1 MTDKIKRLKNEF
13 RNYLIIK
20 FPNTSKSTID
30 TYILDAFYVYRHN
43 AKFDINF
50 FDLFKSKEDI
60 MQFKPKLYN
69 QQLSRK
75 IKKPKNSTSA
85 YVCGLN
91 RLYDFFQERYGSVE
105 NFINS

>member
-30 TYILDAFYVYRHN
+30 TYILDAFYVYRHDVE
-43 AKFDINF
+43 FDINF
-50 FDLFKSKEDI
+50 FDLFKSKEVI
-60 MQFKPKLYN
+60 IQFKLKLYN
-69 QQLSRK
+69 QQLSKK
-75 IKKPKNSTSA
+75 IKKPQNSTSA
-85 YVCGLN
+85 YLCGLN
-91 RLYDFFQERYGSVE
+91 RLYNFFQEQYGGVE